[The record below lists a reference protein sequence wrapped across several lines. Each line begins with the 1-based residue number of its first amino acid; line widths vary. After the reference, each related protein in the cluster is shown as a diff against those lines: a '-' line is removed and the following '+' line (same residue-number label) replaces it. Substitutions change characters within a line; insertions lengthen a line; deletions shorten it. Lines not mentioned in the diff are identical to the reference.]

1 MLSPG
6 IVKPTALAEQG
17 SKILEQTFAQMPP
30 AATAEYREMVDAF
43 SRFQIEEPGTHVS
56 EVGRQMELIMQHG
69 APWLRYFVGIDAQAS
84 VLVGLLPTGLREH
97 LLRNTLMGYYKG
109 CPKVGF

>member
-6 IVKPTALAEQG
+6 VVKPTMLSVHGE
-17 SKILEQTFAQMPP
+17 KLLEDTFSQMPP
-30 AATAEYREMVDAF
+30 AATEEYRDMVNAF
-43 SRFQIEEPGTHVS
+43 CKFQLEEPGTHVS

-69 APWLRYFVGIDAQAS
+69 APWLRYFVGFDAQAS

-97 LLRNTLMGYYKG
+97 LLRNTLMMHYKG
-109 CPKVGF
+109 CPKIGF